1 MAYKLSDKVL
11 NPESIEKTNVS
22 LADACFHES
31 TIYALKY
38 YAKHGYD
45 SFSETADILQIFRN
59 WFNAV
64 NVKSLYSVKHTRD
77 SFRSAITKEDRGMLE
92 FFSQF
97 SLWLDKWISSGQA
110 GLSKQTF
117 AAASQTTKVL
127 IDLPNYLL
135 DEKNLDFILL
145 GFLQSD
151 ALEGRFGW
159 YRQSSGANYHISVLQ
174 VVQSEKVIRTRS
186 LIDQGFNMSEVKEIF
201 SSTTTGETIK
211 SEADFLTDNLNIQ
224 MENIQFH
231 KEIQQEEQSIIYYVA
246 GAIVRI
252 VLKKTKCEKCREFL
266 CAGNMP
272 LNSEHIQDNEVRKE
286 FTAQMSRG
294 GLLKPSDIVCHS
306 CIFLFSVN

>member
-1 MAYKLSDKVL
+1 M
-11 NPESIEKTNVS
+11 
-22 LADACFHES
+22 
-31 TIYALKY
+31 
-38 YAKHGYD
+38 
-45 SFSETADILQIFRN
+45 
-59 WFNAV
+59 
-64 NVKSLYSVKHTRD
+64 
-77 SFRSAITKEDRGMLE
+77 
-92 FFSQF
+92 
-97 SLWLDKWISSGQA
+97 
-110 GLSKQTF
+110 
-117 AAASQTTKVL
+117 

-231 KEIQQEEQSIIYYVA
+231 KEIQQEDQSIIYYVA

-294 GLLKPSDIVCHS
+294 GLLKPSDIVYITCIHAYFYFRSIKNNSEVHDFLLNSSEPRSVFSKSFVDILNGSTVLESIIKAECSNGLSFSQYLPNLLNALFNVMAKNEVSEINDKIHVAKKRERNTDEKS
-306 CIFLFSVN
+306 CSKKRKIKKLKSN